1 MPHSARPH
9 KLGNAPAICA
19 LALGFCVSILL
30 ALLLQQMQERE
41 QRDATR
47 QIAEDRAE
55 VLRSAILRSME
66 VLHSIKA
73 LYAARAEVSRAEFS
87 SFVKAALARQP
98 ELQALAWDPRVS
110 GAERGSWEA
119 RARSEGFPHFTFTE
133 EDAHG
138 MISPALQRDE
148 YFPVFFLEAL
158 EKNSAAFGFNV
169 SSSPARLAA
178 LEQARDTGQATATH
192 PIRLAQESGS
202 QKGFVVFEPLY
213 TGPVDTLEHRRASLK
228 GFATAVFRIG
238 DLVEI
243 PLRSTGGMRTAVSIF
258 DVAEGETIYS
268 QGTTT
273 QPESASWSTDL
284 DVAGRRWNLRFT
296 PIGSAGNGTFFPLP
310 WLGLTAGLLISGL
323 LAAYLWNNARRT
335 FESKLAQDVLLAEV
349 GIRKQA
355 EAAAE
360 AANQAKSDFLANI
373 SHEIRTPMNAILGY
387 AQILARDESLH
398 PFQRDA
404 ITTIN
409 NSSDHLLRL
418 INEILD
424 LSKIDAGHMELEPS
438 DFELSGLISEMV
450 ALFQHPCEEK
460 NLGLR
465 LEAASLDQPLYVHG
479 DEGKLRQ
486 VLINLVGN
494 AVKFTERGRVT
505 LRVNLSANDQ
515 WNFEVEDTGIGIAP
529 EAQGLIFEPFQQGPG
544 AKPHGGTGLGLALSK
559 RYAEM
564 MGGALAVRSS
574 PGLGSCFSF
583 QLPLPAAVHQSAGAR
598 STALEV
604 DRLAVGSKVRAL
616 VVDDILENREVLA
629 AMLTVIGCE
638 VVLAENGRQARE
650 VVRVSRPDIVFMDM
664 RTTDPDSMEA
674 TRRIVEEFHP
684 TGLKIVATSA
694 SALAHERERYLQAGC
709 DDFVPKP
716 LRSALVYQCLQRHL
730 SIQFDYRNME
740 AEPNKE
746 VSFDL
751 AQIALP
757 ETLATRLV
765 MAAELHSATV
775 LKQCLA
781 EVEQTGP
788 AGQRLATHLRGFLA
802 SYDMATIQRLAAQIT
817 VIP

>member
-1 MPHSARPH
+1 MPLSSRPH
-9 KLGNAPAICA
+9 KPGNAPALCA
-19 LALGFCVSILL
+19 LTLGVCVSVLL
-30 ALLLQQMQERE
+30 AFLLQRMQLRE
-41 QRDATR
+41 QKDAVR

-66 VLHSIKA
+66 VLHSIKS
-73 LYAARAEVSRAEFS
+73 LYAARPEVSRSEFHIFAS
-87 SFVKAALARQP
+87 AALARQP
-98 ELQALAWDPRVS
+98 ELQALAWDPRVP
-110 GAERGSWEA
+110 GTEREAWED
-119 RARSEGFPHFTFTE
+119 RARSEGFAHFSFTE
-133 EDAHG
+133 KSSNGE
-138 MISPALQRDE
+138 IIPAQQREE

-158 EKNSAAFGFNV
+158 EKNTGAFGFDV
-169 SSSPARLAA
+169 LSEPARRAA
-178 LEQARDTGQATATH
+178 LEQARDTGQVTATL

-213 TGPVDTLEHRRASLK
+213 AGPTDTVEQRRASLK

-243 PLRSTGGMRTAVSIF
+243 PLRSTGGLRTAVSIF
-258 DVAEGETIYS
+258 DEAQGEIIYS

-273 QPESASWSTDL
+273 QPDRESWSTKL
-284 DVAGRRWNLRFT
+284 DVAGRHWNLRFT
-296 PIGSAGNGTFFPLP
+296 PTGSTINHGFIPLP
-310 WLGLTAGLLISGL
+310 WLGLAAGLLISGL

-335 FESKLAQDVLLAEV
+335 FESKMAQEVLLAEV

-387 AQILARDESLH
+387 AQILARDVNLH

-409 NSSDHLLRL
+409 SSSDHLLHL

-424 LSKIDAGHMELEPS
+424 LSKIDAGRMEMELT
-438 DFELSGLISEMV
+438 DFDLSALVREII

-460 NLGLR
+460 HLGLR
-465 LEAASLDQPLYVHG
+465 LEGLLDEPRYVHG

-486 VLINLVGN
+486 LLINLVGN
-494 AVKFTERGRVT
+494 AVKFTERGRVM
-505 LRVNLSANDQ
+505 LRVTEVAAGQ
-515 WNFEVEDTGIGIAP
+515 WSFAVEDTGIGITP
-529 EAQGLIFEPFQQGPG
+529 EAQKLIFEPFQQGPG
-544 AKPHGGTGLGLALSK
+544 ARHHGGTGLGLALA
-559 RYAEM
+559 RRHAEM
-564 MGGALAVRSS
+564 MGGALTVRSD
-574 PGLGSCFSF
+574 LERGSCFSF
-583 QLPLPAAVHQSAGAR
+583 SLQLPPASRQNA
-598 STALEV
+598 STKTAKREV
-604 DRLAVGSKVRAL
+604 EHLATGSKVRAL

-664 RTTDPDSMEA
+664 RMNDPDSIEA

-716 LRSALVYQCLQRHL
+716 LRAAQIYHSLQEL
-730 SIQFDYRNME
+730 LGIQFDYRQPT
-740 AEPNKE
+740 AEPAQE
-746 VSFDL
+746 ATFDL
-751 AQIALP
+751 AQVALP
-757 ETLATRLV
+757 EELATRLV

-775 LKQCLA
+775 LKQCLI

-788 AGQRLATHLRGFLA
+788 GGERLASHLRDFLA

-817 VIP
+817 VLP